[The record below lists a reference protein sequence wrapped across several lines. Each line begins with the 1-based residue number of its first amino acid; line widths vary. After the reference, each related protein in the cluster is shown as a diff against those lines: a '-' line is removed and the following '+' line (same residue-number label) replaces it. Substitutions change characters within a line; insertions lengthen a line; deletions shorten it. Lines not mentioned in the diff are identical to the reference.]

1 MVFSNLIFLFA
12 FLPLCLIA
20 HAMCTTNRQRNYVLL
35 AFSLF
40 FYGWGEPI
48 WIIQMLLSG
57 FLVWYLGKGIAHTD
71 DSRKRKKYLTG
82 AVIAALVPLFIF
94 KYAGFF
100 MNQFA
105 ALFGSDWTAPH
116 IHMPIGISFYTFQVL
131 TYAIDLYRG
140 DAPYQKS
147 ILDFWLYEAFFPQL
161 IAGPIVRYSDIAH
174 QMQHRKI
181 KLRTVMVGIQRFIAG
196 LAKKVLI
203 ANYAAQIVAE
213 TLDNSEMLPRIGGL
227 QALLGIVAFA
237 IQIYFDFSG
246 YSDMAI
252 GLGHMFGF
260 HFKENFNYPYV
271 STSIT
276 EFWRRWHISLS
287 GFFRDYVYIPLG
299 GNRVSAPRRIFN
311 IAVVW
316 LLTGLWHGAGWTFIL
331 WGAGFAVLL
340 ILEKLGLLKRL
351 DQAPAVLRHCY
362 MLFIVVISFVLFD
375 APDLQVAGAR
385 IGAMFGGGAL
395 PLADTLSLYY
405 LRSYGLLLILAAVG
419 STPVVKR
426 IFARLKD
433 AAHSDKILTAAEP
446 VMNIALLLIV
456 SGYLLDASFNPF
468 LYFRF

>member
-1 MVFSNLIFLFA
+1 MVFSNLFFLFA

-299 GNRVSAPRRIFN
+299 GNRRYQYRNLAI
-311 IAVVW
+311 VW
-316 LLTGLWHGAGWTFIL
+316 FLTGFWHGAEWNFIFWGLFFLVWLVIEKTFLLKLMEKLPKWVGYIYTVPVIL
-331 WGAGFAVLL
+331 FSWVLFKFTDLKDIGVFLNRLFTADFITLQGKALFKENIIFLIFAVAISLPL
-340 ILEKLGLLKRL
+340 WPWLKQKFNTWLSTIRAPERAYMVTSYVQVFGLLFF
-351 DQAPAVLRHCY
+351 C
-362 MLFIVVISFVLFD
+362 
-375 APDLQVAGAR
+375 VAA
-385 IGAMFGGGAL
+385 
-395 PLADTLSLYY
+395 
-405 LRSYGLLLILAAVG
+405 LAA
-419 STPVVKR
+419 
-426 IFARLKD
+426 D
-433 AAHSDKILTAAEP
+433 
-446 VMNIALLLIV
+446 
-456 SGYLLDASFNPF
+456 SFNPF

>member
-1 MVFSNLIFLFA
+1 MLFSGITFLFY
-12 FLPLCLIA
+12 FLPTVLIVYFLLPA
-20 HAMCTTNRQRNYVLL
+20 KYRNVFLML
-35 AFSLF
+35 ASFF

-48 WIIQMLLSG
+48 YVLFMLLS
-57 FLVWYLGKGIAHTD
+57 IAVHYAAARLIARAQSHAI
-71 DSRKRKKYLTG
+71 SRLWLIV
-82 AVIAALVPLFIF
+82 AVIFSLGLLGYF
-94 KYAGFF
+94 KYADFF
-100 MNQFA
+100 VANVNA
-105 ALFGSDWTAPH
+105 VTGLSIPLLHVAL
-116 IHMPIGISFYTFQVL
+116 PIGISFYTFQLLSYTV
-131 TYAIDLYRG
+131 DVYRG
-140 DAPYQKS
+140 SVPVQRNPIKLATYVS
-147 ILDFWLYEAFFPQL
+147 MFPQL
-161 IAGPIVRYSDIAH
+161 IAGPIVRYADVAAALDRREHSPSKV
-174 QMQHRKI
+174 RGG
-181 KLRTVMVGIQRFIAG
+181 LTRFIIG
-196 LAKKVLI
+196 LAKKVII
-203 ANYAAQIVAE
+203 ANSLGEIGKAFTETGGGTVLWHWLYAIAF
-213 TLDNSEMLPRIGGL
+213 TL
-227 QALLGIVAFA
+227 
-237 IQIYFDFSG
+237 QIYYDFSG

-252 GLGHMFGF
+252 GLGRILGF
-260 HFKENFNYPYV
+260 DFPENFNYPFI
-271 STSIT
+271 SRSIT

-287 GFFRDYVYIPLG
+287 SWFRDYVYIPLG